1 MKKPKLSVEDP
12 QPRNIQRA
20 DIAPSDGYSLVVRWA
35 FQDAVCGKSS
45 RSEGSNRVACE
56 VSDVAGRNLR
66 RIVEI
71 TSLG

>member
-12 QPRNIQRA
+12 QSRNIQRA
-20 DIAPSDGYSLVVRWA
+20 DIGPSDGYALVVDGHFKTEFVEKGA
-35 FQDAVCGKSS
+35 AKKS
-45 RSEGSNRVACE
+45 GNRVACE

-66 RIVEI
+66 RILEV